1 VLKRYP
7 SPSGAPLLCVPPGII
22 GLLNAARLA
31 ESKPVI
37 GFANPLLYQV
47 YAEAPE
53 AFTDVVVRAGCML
66 PSP

>member
-1 VLKRYP
+1 
-7 SPSGAPLLCVPPGII
+7 LCVPPGII